1 MVGAGPEGGS
11 RVAPNWRNCAPSS
24 AILLV
29 FCFVLML
36 ALVSVQF
43 RCAAAAGCQGQEVC
57 QEAVCREGTDEE
69 DVSGPIFS
77 RNYEYRVKHLRIDG
91 IKMEHLNF

>member
-1 MVGAGPEGGS
+1 MEKLCPLFCHSFGVLFCTDACACVAQS
-11 RVAPNWRNCAPSS
+11 RCG
-24 AILLV
+24 
-29 FCFVLML
+29 
-36 ALVSVQF
+36 
-43 RCAAAAGCQGQEVC
+43 AAAGCQGQEVC